1 MNGPHESCNKLS
13 SRVGQVSLESS
24 RLDPGRDD
32 VCAHINMIYTYT
44 IYIYHICLHLISRMD
59 AAQLPIE
66 RISGAPSSSQTPP
79 PWYHHQV
86 PPERTFRV

>member
-44 IYIYHICLHLISRMD
+44 IYIYRSHMPTSHLQDGCCS
-59 AAQLPIE
+59 AANRKDFRRPFFKSDSTTLVSSPGT
-66 RISGAPSSSQTPP
+66 SGED
-79 PWYHHQV
+79 V
-86 PPERTFRV
+86 